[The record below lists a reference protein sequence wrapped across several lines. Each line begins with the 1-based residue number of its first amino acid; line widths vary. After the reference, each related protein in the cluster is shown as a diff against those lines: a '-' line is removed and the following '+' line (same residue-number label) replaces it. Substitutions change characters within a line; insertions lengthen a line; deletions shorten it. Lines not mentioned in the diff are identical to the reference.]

1 MMVENLQSKRGMR
14 QVVMAVLGAALVI
27 SPSFL
32 ARILVDHTKIGIG
45 TIAVMSLALFLVGA
59 YLIVT
64 LLKE

>member
-1 MMVENLQSKRGMR
+1 MR
-14 QVVMAVLGAALVI
+14 QVVMAVVGAALVI

-32 ARILVDHTKIGIG
+32 ARILISHTKIGIA
-45 TIAVMSLALFLVGA
+45 TIAIASLALFLVGA